1 MDTATSVHFIFPFLF
16 FFLFSFFFG
25 GIINA
30 REKLGT
36 NLKTCQFLFFFFF
49 LSRRR
54 RVEFSK
60 QRRKLRL
67 RFVYELSEITIVQLA
82 RYSRPSSPPASVNP

>member
-36 NLKTCQFLFFFFF
+36 NLKTCQFLFFFF
-49 LSRRR
+49 S
-54 RVEFSK
+54 FS
-60 QRRKLRL
+60 
-67 RFVYELSEITIVQLA
+67 
-82 RYSRPSSPPASVNP
+82 